1 MRLYLRLKAN
11 PADDM
16 SLQMSV
22 VQKSRWS
29 SVSAKPKPSAVMNLK
44 GERIR
49 GIDWKIKHESQRG
62 GMPNGFVRGWH
73 EHLWT
78 EADRDRFVVDV
89 NDAVG
94 QEDFRAFLKVCLDR
108 WNVEVKESSQL
119 TLRM

>member
-1 MRLYLRLKAN
+1 MLTHYKAGI
-11 PADDM
+11 P
-16 SLQMSV
+16 
-22 VQKSRWS
+22 
-29 SVSAKPKPSAVMNLK
+29 NLK

-62 GMPNGFVRGWH
+62 GMPNGFVKGWH

-108 WNVEVKESSQL
+108 WNVEVEESIQL